1 MRKPARKKFSK
12 TKTKSVSRKQ
22 VKSKEKKKKN
32 LLRKKKMQN
41 PGESEYNFKV
51 ICIGSSGVGKSSL
64 TVRLSEDIFYSDYAS
79 TIAIDFR
86 MHFLNYQGKGVKLQI
101 WDTAGQ
107 ERFSS
112 IASAF
117 YRGANGV
124 LLCFDLTNR
133 QSFDQL
139 HAWLDRIKMQA
150 LPGTPVV
157 LVGCKL
163 DDAAKNRAVKE
174 EEANAWAR
182 AHGMA
187 YVETSAKTKD
197 NVELAFQEITR
208 LMMDDMK
215 NRAKNTTSAG
225 ATSGPRPVGLA
236 PAPGRPGAGPG
247 ARRDQP
253 QDGGCGC

>member
-1 MRKPARKKFSK
+1 MNQ
-12 TKTKSVSRKQ
+12 SV
-22 VKSKEKKKKN
+22 
-32 LLRKKKMQN
+32 
-41 PGESEYNFKV
+41 ESDYNFKCIV
-51 ICIGSSGVGKSSL
+51 IGDSGSGKSSL

-107 ERFSS
+107 ERFLSVS
-112 IASAF
+112 SAF

-133 QSFDQL
+133 SSFDHL

-150 LPGTPVV
+150 LPGIPIV

-174 EEANAWAR
+174 EEAGAWAR

-197 NVELAFQEITR
+197 NVEFAFHEITR
-208 LMMDDMK
+208 LMMEDLK
-215 NRAKNTTSAG
+215 NRAKNSTGANGSATT
-225 ATSGPRPVGLA
+225 TGPRPVGLA

-247 ARRDQP
+247 SRRQETN
-253 QDGGCGC
+253 DGGGCPC